1 MDNRNEVTKDN
12 LTILIIEDQEFF
24 LEVFRIAF
32 SEYNIISASS
42 GEEGLQQFYD
52 HSVDIVVLDI
62 CLPDIDGFR
71 VLSEIKNVDPDAFVL
86 IISALNN
93 NDYVKKCKDM
103 GAVGFLGKPYKK
115 EYIEY
120 YIEQY
125 IHNKNTSGVSA
136 AGEIL

>member
-1 MDNRNEVTKDN
+1 MEDRNEITKDN
-12 LTILIIEDQEFF
+12 LSILIIEDQEFF

-42 GEEGLQQFYD
+42 GEEGLQQFYN
-52 HSVDIVVLDI
+52 HPIDIVILDI
-62 CLPDIDGFR
+62 CLPDIDGFK
-71 VLSEIKNVDPDAFVL
+71 VLTEIRNIDPDAFVL

-93 NDYVKKCKDM
+93 NDYVKKCRDL
-103 GAVGFLGKPYKK
+103 GAVGFLGKPYEK

-125 IHNKNTSGVSA
+125 IHDKNAENASTG
-136 AGEIL
+136 